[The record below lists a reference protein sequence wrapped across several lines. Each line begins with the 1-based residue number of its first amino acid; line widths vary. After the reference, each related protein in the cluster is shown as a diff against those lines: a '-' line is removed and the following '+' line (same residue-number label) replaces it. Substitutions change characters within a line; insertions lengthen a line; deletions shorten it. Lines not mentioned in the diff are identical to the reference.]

1 MQSCPIF
8 CFLFLFNSDRDR
20 EQKNVLQEA
29 WKKLGLGKWNFSNG
43 NSKVTENR
51 QDGVYDKN
59 VIFGT
64 KLDLIRKCRIL
75 IEYFVYFG
83 WNSHFET
90 YNKNQFRW
98 RFLLHFN
105 ILILILDGALLKY
118 YQVVK

>member
-29 WKKLGLGKWNFSNG
+29 WKKLGLGKWNFTNG

-59 VIFGT
+59 GIFGT
-64 KLDLIRKCRIL
+64 KLDLIWK
-75 IEYFVYFG
+75 E
-83 WNSHFET
+83 
-90 YNKNQFRW
+90 KNW
-98 RFLLHFN
+98 LN
-105 ILILILDGALLKY
+105 ILFILVETLLLKY
-118 YQVVK
+118 IRKLNIDDVFDYILIFLI